1 MRTSNPS
8 QHIDFKELEYFQF
21 EAQNLTENDQF
32 QIVSKKFITT
42 LLITLNQETV
52 ILMNKFG
59 FSILILVLTTC
70 MIARASYI

>member
-59 FSILILVLTTC
+59 FSILILLLTTC